1 MRRMKHTAK
10 ILLIFALIFPAVLF
24 AGAVS
29 PTLSDGADTLVRQ
42 TPGEHMREVKHN
54 LAKELDIR
62 PELMKDDDP
71 EKVDVKKIV
80 LEHIGDSHEWHIT
93 SIGEKHISIPLPVI
107 VRGSSGQWHCF
118 LSSKFHH
125 GHESYKG
132 FSIAHEGENEG
143 RIVELLP
150 DGSYYVPLDLSITK
164 TVAGLFINCLL
175 LLWLVLWMARKY
187 SSDKPDTK
195 ARAGFAGMI
204 EFVIEFVMD
213 EVIKPCVGKNYL
225 KFAPFLLTAFFFIL
239 INNLMGLVPI
249 FPAGTN
255 VTGNIAVTL
264 VLAVSSFLAINIFGS
279 KHYWKDIFW
288 PEVPAWLKV
297 PIPLMPVIELVG
309 IFTKPFSLM
318 IRLFA
323 NILAGHAVILILTCI
338 VFATVS
344 MGSAIN
350 GSMTLVSVMLTIF
363 MNCLELMVAF
373 LQAFVFTMLS
383 AVFIGFAQLEG
394 EHASNEHGAK
404 E

>member
-1 MRRMKHTAK
+1 MCRMRRLMH
-10 ILLIFALIFPAVLF
+10 ILFVVALFFPQVVF
-24 AGAVS
+24 AGVHTVAALQETEDVATG
-29 PTLSDGADTLVRQ
+29 TLQEIEDAEEIEEAEGAE
-42 TPGEHMREVKHN
+42 GAEG
-54 LAKELDIR
+54 
-62 PELMKDDDP
+62 

-107 VRGSSGQWHCF
+107 VRSSTGEWHCF

-125 GHESYKG
+125 GHESYNG

-143 RIVELLP
+143 KIVELLP
-150 DGSYYVPLDLSITK
+150 DGTYYVPLDLSITK
-164 TVAGLFINCLL
+164 TVAGLFVNCIL

-187 SSDKPDTK
+187 RSDKPDTK
-195 ARAGFAGMI
+195 ARGGFAGMI
-204 EFVIEFVMD
+204 EFVIEFVME
-213 EVIKPCVGKNYL
+213 EVIKPCVGKNYM

-239 INNLMGLVPI
+239 INNLMGLIPI

-288 PEVPAWLKV
+288 PEVPTWLKV
-297 PIPLMPVIELVG
+297 PIPLMPLIEFIGL
-309 IFTKPFSLM
+309 FTKPFSLM

-344 MGSAIN
+344 MGPAIN

-394 EHASNEHGAK
+394 EHASDHHET
-404 E
+404 EE